1 MNDAAKCELEELME
15 SINWTEGMTQQRV
28 LAILEA
34 FIDKYT
40 NAEIDRECKWCK
52 DHNLVM

>member
-1 MNDAAKCELEELME
+1 MNDAAKRELEELME
-15 SINWTEGMTQQRV
+15 SINWTEDMTNQSV

-40 NAEIDRECKWCK
+40 ESEKEKECDWCK
-52 DHNLVM
+52 FVNLVM